1 MFEKVA
7 NEMGF
12 TPFNYLSGN
21 IYYHNYGQNRWVDN
35 SKSTVNDVDILV
47 FVINESHG
55 EITWKTEYN
64 EAITTGKNFIVM
76 CLRETYEHY
85 RYIKNKFIKIP
96 DELPENDKLIF
107 KQIDFLESM
116 HQTTVVPFELRDF
129 EWKLKEQILTLLR
142 FGLSLSE
149 RNNKK
154 STFLPVLKSSIYK
167 SQIDKY
173 KNPLYESIAREI
185 LFDIFEAKELR
196 KRTLDYFAITKSLTD
211 DEIISLFS
219 DVEDGICRKAMVVL
233 GTLLGENHN
242 VGAIF
247 AAAIESSSENDVGFV
262 RRLIAS
268 CFDIS
273 IPLSIRHLPGLFPCQ
288 DIGTP
293 RRIINQI
300 SHRISE
306 IRKLISSS
314 VLSKEEVINLINL
327 CLNYKSEQGW
337 KDLGN
342 SIITDLK
349 ETVT

>member
-1 MFEKVA
+1 
-7 NEMGF
+7 
-12 TPFNYLSGN
+12 LQGN
-21 IYYHNYGQNRWVDN
+21 IALFRCRW
-35 SKSTVNDVDILV
+35 SEEYFKSL
-47 FVINESHG
+47 
-55 EITWKTEYN
+55 
-64 EAITTGKNFIVM
+64 
-76 CLRETYEHY
+76 
-85 RYIKNKFIKIP
+85 
-96 DELPENDKLIF
+96 
-107 KQIDFLESM
+107 FLEM
-116 HQTTVVPFELRDF
+116 PLRDF

-167 SQIDKY
+167 SQINKY

-219 DVEDGICRKAMVVL
+219 DVEDGICRKAMAVL

-300 SHRISE
+300 SQRISE

-314 VLSKEEVINLINL
+314 VISKEEVIDLINL